1 MKLLLGADGINNV
14 NQADNIGMT
23 ALFTASSNGHL
34 DVVTL
39 LLGVEGINVNQAT
52 NDGSM
57 ALFTGRRS
65 TVI

>member
-23 ALFTASSNGHL
+23 ALFIASSNGHL